1 MNGYEIVNR
10 IWCFF
15 FGMAI
20 GMAIGHLPAGR
31 EEEGQTELY

>member
-10 IWCFF
+10 IWCVF

-20 GMAIGHLPAGR
+20 GMVTFVAIIVIGGVL
-31 EEEGQTELY
+31 